1 MVGMRP
7 QRNGT
12 LVVAQHVGKL
22 GRSPQRGMDVALDLA
37 GRDRTSRQLA
47 VRVEDRVPGVLPAL
61 LVEAERRATLV
72 LDEAV
77 TIEIGGSLDP
87 GQRPFDMRPQLLH
100 EGAISGLA

>member
-61 LVEAERRATLV
+61 LIEAERRAALV
-72 LDEAV
+72 LDEAIA
-77 TIEIGGSLDP
+77 IEIGGAP
-87 GQRPFDMRPQLLH
+87 PPRPRPPRRRPALPR
-100 EGAISGLA
+100 A